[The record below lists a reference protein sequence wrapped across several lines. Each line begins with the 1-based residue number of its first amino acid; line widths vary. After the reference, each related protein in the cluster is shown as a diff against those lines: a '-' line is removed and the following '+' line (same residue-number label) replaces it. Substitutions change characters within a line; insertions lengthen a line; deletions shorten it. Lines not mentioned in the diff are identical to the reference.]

1 MVSAIVVAGGGGV
14 RSAQFVPKQFLT
26 VNDVPVI
33 VYTMR
38 NLQNNTSIDNIVV
51 VGPEGWENF
60 IYTYAEQFGVTKL
73 KKVVSG
79 GATRH
84 ASIYNGLL
92 YLEETG
98 IETKVCL
105 VDANRPLIPESIIS
119 NVIALT
125 DQCDCAMVLEP
136 CYDSMFISEDGE
148 RVKGNVDRGMMYK
161 QAGPECAN
169 LSTLLALYKNTDVN
183 AACSLSTAGLAV
195 SRGRKVLATK
205 GHIKCFKITT
215 ADDFE
220 LFKAFLSADPL
231 ANLVK

>member
-38 NLQNNTSIDNIVV
+38 NLQNNISIDNIVV

-60 IYTYAEQFGVTKL
+60 IYSYAEQFGITKL
-73 KKVVSG
+73 KKVVTG

-84 ASIYNGLL
+84 ASICNGLQ
-92 YLEETG
+92 YLEEMG
-98 IETKVCL
+98 MPTKVCL
-105 VDANRPLIPESIIS
+105 VDANRPLIPESVIS
-119 NVIALT
+119 NVIALA

-136 CYDSMFISEDGE
+136 CYDSMFISKDGE
-148 RVKGNVDRGMMYK
+148 KVKGNIDRSMMYK

-169 LSTLLALYKNTDVN
+169 LSTLLELYKNTDVTP
-183 AACSLSTAGLAV
+183 ASALSTAGLAV
-195 SRGRKVLATK
+195 SMGRTVLATK

-220 LFKAFLSADPL
+220 LFKAFLSTDPL
-231 ANLVK
+231 ANIVK

>member
-14 RSAQFVPKQFLT
+14 RSAQSVPKQFLT
-26 VNDVPVI
+26 VNDIPVI

-38 NLQNNTSIDNIVV
+38 NLQNNGSIDNMVV
-51 VGPEGWENF
+51 VGPEGWESF
-60 IYTYAEQFGVTKL
+60 IYSYAEQFGITKL
-73 KKVVSG
+73 KKVVTG
-79 GATRH
+79 GVTRH
-84 ASIYNGLL
+84 ISIYNGLL
-92 YLEETG
+92 CLEEMKTT
-98 IETKVCL
+98 TKVCL
-105 VDANRPLIPESIIS
+105 VDANRPLIPESVIS
-119 NVIALT
+119 NVIALA

-148 RVKGNVDRGMMYK
+148 TVKENIDRSMMYK

-169 LSTLLALYKNTDVN
+169 LGVLLELYKDMDSITSS
-183 AACSLSTAGLAV
+183 ALSTAGLAV
-195 SRGRKVLATK
+195 SRGRTVLAAK

-231 ANLVK
+231 TNLVK